1 MEYRV
6 RERQFRYY
14 LELFMTLNKYKTCV
28 TAAGVYFNQRII
40 QLQTVHTASFRSVT
54 QLNRRKEMS

>member
-1 MEYRV
+1 
-6 RERQFRYY
+6 
-14 LELFMTLNKYKTCV
+14 MTLNNYKTCV

>member
-1 MEYRV
+1 
-6 RERQFRYY
+6 
-14 LELFMTLNKYKTCV
+14 MTLNNYKTCV
-28 TAAGVYFNQRII
+28 AAVAAGVYFNQRII